1 MEQQLGVTEGA
12 SPTREVSSAEQATS
26 EEGNPKLK
34 LGSSEGSMEE
44 QASFAR
50 AAPAGWRPPTTKRQA
65 ESTEIDW
72 SRTYHVNSPEAF
84 INGLF
89 GLYSGVFESFLA
101 DAGKEAALG
110 ETVLYQTKDPA
121 HLRFELK
128 KIGPNEFEVRGA
140 HFATPSAVN
149 ICIGFDPL
157 EPSQSQ
163 AGAKVA
169 Q

>member
-1 MEQQLGVTEGA
+1 MDQQLRVTEKA
-12 SPTREVSSAEQATS
+12 STNGTGSVAEQAS
-26 EEGNPKLK
+26 VAG
-34 LGSSEGSMEE
+34 
-44 QASFAR
+44 AV
-50 AAPAGWRPPTTKRQA
+50 PAGWRPPTTKRQA
-65 ESTEIDW
+65 EAAEIDW
-72 SRTYHVNSPEAF
+72 SRTYHVNSTEAF

-101 DAGKEAALG
+101 DAGKDAALG
-110 ETVLYQTKDPA
+110 ETVLYQAKDPA

-157 EPSQSQ
+157 EPSHAHS
-163 AGAKVA
+163 GAKTTS
-169 Q
+169 